1 MEWRY
6 IKDYGYPD
14 AAATKAYYVLYSTGE
29 VSRTYWEISKYYDA
43 KKDLWVPNIS
53 GWSSSTPDPDKI
65 VAYAEPEDPDTV
77 LEALQYII
85 KGAIK

>member
-43 KKDLWVPNIS
+43 KKDSWIANKS
-53 GWSSSTPDPDKI
+53 GWCSSTPDPDKI
-65 VAYAEPEDPDTV
+65 IAWAEPEDPTAV